1 MPGKSRAD
9 APGVF
14 IHDTARVDSGAEVG
28 EGTRIWHFS
37 HVREGAR
44 IGRRCILGQN
54 VYVDPGVRIGD
65 GVKIENNVSVYTG
78 VEIEDYVFVG
88 PSAVFTNVINPRAHI
103 ERKTEFRPTRVRRGA
118 TIGANA
124 TIVCGVEI
132 GEFAFVAAGAVVTRD
147 VAAFALV
154 RGAPARRAGW
164 MCQCG
169 LRLAF
174 SGGRSVCAACG
185 AAYEM
190 QAETGVRLTAPPR
203 THFPFR

>member
-1 MPGKSRAD
+1 MSSENSKLA
-9 APGVF
+9 F
-14 IHDTARVDSGAEVG
+14 IHDTARVDAGAEIG
-28 EGTRIWHFS
+28 EGTLVWHFT
-37 HVREGAR
+37 HVRENTR
-44 IGRRCILGQN
+44 IGRNCILGQN

-78 VEIEDYVFVG
+78 VEIEDYVFLG

-132 GEFAFVAAGAVVTRD
+132 GEFAFVAAGAVVTRN
-147 VAAFALV
+147 VPAFALV
-154 RGAPARRAGW
+154 RGAPAQPGGW

-169 LRLAF
+169 IRLQFTAD
-174 SGGRSVCAACG
+174 RRAKAACTACG
-185 AAYEM
+185 AEYEAVSPEEIRM
-190 QAETGVRLTAPPR
+190 TQKPR
-203 THFPFR
+203 THYPF